1 MNKCN
6 RVILLH
12 PFQCLF
18 RTKIRILHQFLLLI
32 FGDGSVYVKSLSFEV
47 LFLYNNLAIK
57 DLYKITVQIICS
69 VSIRTIKD
77 DRNRILVSLYI
88 FNNLFQNNHLSKH
101 RFIGTICFPFYRNR
115 PSINIF
121 ANIPY
126 LLTVHH
132 THKLGGH
139 NCP

>member
-1 MNKCN
+1 MSFSDQNKDIASISAFDFWGRFC
-6 RVILLH
+6 ICEIHLKC
-12 PFQCLF
+12 F
-18 RTKIRILHQFLLLI
+18 
-32 FGDGSVYVKSLSFEV
+32 SSFIAI
-47 LFLYNNLAIK
+47 YNNLAIK

-126 LLTVHH
+126 LLAVHRP
-132 THKLGGH
+132 HKLGGH